1 MFHKLSMLKSPSKIS
16 GLFPSINY
24 LKLTKNGDLVEFGER
39 CKRAI
44 FTDYSRYEG
53 FLNVK
58 IDTLP

>member
-1 MFHKLSMLKSPSKIS
+1 MLKSPSKIS